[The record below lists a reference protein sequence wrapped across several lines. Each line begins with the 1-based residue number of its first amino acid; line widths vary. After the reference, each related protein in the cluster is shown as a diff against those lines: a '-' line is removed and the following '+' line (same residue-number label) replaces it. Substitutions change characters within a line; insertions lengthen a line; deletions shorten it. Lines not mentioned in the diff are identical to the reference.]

1 MNKDSTVEGLLLRM
15 VTVLVDKSDEVS
27 VTSVTADNGTIFQVG
42 VAPSD
47 VGKVIGK
54 SGRMAMAIRTLLSAI
69 GVSHKTRYGLSI
81 VANGNQL

>member
-1 MNKDSTVEGLLLRM
+1 MSKDSNIERLLLRI

-27 VTSVTADNGTIFQVG
+27 VTSMTVDHGTMFQVS

-54 SGRMAMAIRTLLSAI
+54 SGRMARALRTLLSAI
-69 GVSHKTRYGLSI
+69 GVSLKTRYGLNI
-81 VANGNQL
+81 VANG

>member
-1 MNKDSTVEGLLLRM
+1 MSKDSNVEGLLLRI

-27 VTSVTADNGTIFQVG
+27 VTSATAENGTIFQVS

-54 SGRMAMAIRTLLSAI
+54 SGRMATALRTLLSAV
-69 GVSHKTRYGLSI
+69 GVSLKTRFGLNI
-81 VANGNQL
+81 VAND